1 MAKQKEIPTDRE
13 GRMEYVREQVIEAGR
28 PVKEVAEELDVHPI
42 TASMLKRELEIGERG
57 SVTARN
63 DGELGKKIAKLR
75 DTEGHSW
82 HDIMVLTD
90 NSMTRV
96 KRLYTEAT
104 GTQPSG
110 RTGAAKSQSNG
121 GTKTKSKAKTAKPS
135 YAEMS
140 NADLKSALPGKTVT
154 YSGTKYKVSEVTR
167 VGKRKD
173 GERVAAVVTE
183 GGETVKLP
191 LAEIK

>member
-104 GTQPSG
+104 GAKPSG
-110 RTGAAKSQSNG
+110 RTGAAKSKSNG
-121 GTKTKSKAKTAKPS
+121 GTKAKAKTTKPS

-140 NADLKSALPGKTVT
+140 NADLKSSLPGKTVNH
-154 YSGTKYKVSEVTR
+154 SGTKYKVKEVSR

-173 GERVAAVVTE
+173 GARVAAVVTE